1 VLSNPTVSALH
12 IEILFDSQQRFL
24 VRNLRDKNPLYINGQ
39 PLSQGEAA
47 LHQGSVLRL
56 GEAELRITSVTQ
68 RQYPVGS
75 VPSGSFSTSQPY
87 SPQPVAPTVQAGRSS
102 SGSYQMNADESATN
116 VSGGNN
122 PPVPNSTPASPHVD
136 GQTSKNPEIFWK
148 WFWATL
154 AGSILGLIAFFTVI
168 FIIAVAT
175 TGTVNETV
183 LNRLVQ
189 SRWSSSLAWG
199 FYGLVVGTLQWV
211 VLRKQMPKASNWIP
225 ATILGY
231 VFYGSLMAASKY
243 ISFSSTASPDPLRDI
258 GVNLCGGG
266 IIGLAQWFHY
276 FRKYISNSAW
286 WILLSITTSVLGSL
300 MSVSIV
306 TIVLVFPI
314 SAMIESRGVDRLLK
328 QYFRDSHS

>member
-24 VRNLRDKNPLYINGQ
+24 VRNLRENNPLYINGQ

-56 GEAELRITSVTQ
+56 GEAEVRVTSITQ

-87 SPQPVAPTVQAGRSS
+87 SPQPVAPTVPAGRSS
-102 SGSYQMNADESATN
+102 GSYRMNVDEYAPN

-122 PPVPNSTPASPHVD
+122 PPVPNSTPAPHVD
-136 GQTSKNPEIFWK
+136 GQTSKIPENFWK
-148 WFWATL
+148 WFLATL
-154 AGSILGLIAFFTVI
+154 AGYILGLIAL

-175 TGTVNETV
+175 IGTINENEFV
-183 LNRLVQ
+183 LNRLEQ
-189 SRWSSSLAWG
+189 SRWSPSLAWG

-231 VFYGSLMAASKY
+231 VFYGSLVAATKY
-243 ISFSSTASPDPLRDI
+243 ISFSSTASPDLLRDI
-258 GVNLCGGG
+258 GVELCGGG
-266 IIGLAQWFHY
+266 LIGLAQWFHY
-276 FRKYISNSAW
+276 FRKYIFNSAW
-286 WILLSITTSVLGSL
+286 WILLSMTTSVLGSL
-300 MSVSIV
+300 MSVSSV
-306 TIVLVFPI
+306 TIVLGLPLGV
-314 SAMIESRGVDRLLK
+314 MIESWCVNRLLK